1 MTTQEIN
8 ELTDL
13 IVKNIDTFSSTLK
26 NYIDSK
32 DNELNSSIQ
41 IKVDKVK
48 EDILNQISIN
58 AEDLKALKDLLDS
71 LDGNSDGEVNLQ
83 NALLKLLDRVDKL
96 EEDNKT
102 IKNDL
107 TNMGN
112 NITNISNN
120 VKVNSDNLNAVFEC
134 MTNVKDVISLAE
146 SKFKII
152 GTATNS
158 TSTNDTTSNEDNAL

>member
-8 ELTDL
+8 ELCNV
-13 IVKNIDTFSSTLK
+13 IIQNIDVFSSTLK
-26 NYIDSK
+26 DYIDSK
-32 DNELNSSIQ
+32 DNALNSSIQ
-41 IKVDKVK
+41 SKVDKAK

-58 AEDLKALKDLLDS
+58 AEDLKALKTLLDS
-71 LDGNSDGEVNLQ
+71 LDGSTDGEVNLQ

-96 EEDNKT
+96 EEDNKS
-102 IKNDL
+102 IRSDL

-120 VKVNSDNLNAVFEC
+120 VKVNSDNLNAIFEC
-134 MTNVKDVISLAE
+134 MTNMKDAISLAE

-152 GTATNS
+152 GTTTN
-158 TSTNDTTSNEDNAL
+158 TTNDTTSNEDNAL

>member
-134 MTNVKDVISLAE
+134 MTNVKDAISLAE